1 MTIYGTAVVHTG
13 KGEGLY
19 MWSETFMHYCDQLYI
34 QLKGEELDMWYS
46 NTLIHCVQSLI
57 SACVPSPLH

>member
-1 MTIYGTAVVHTG
+1 
-13 KGEGLY
+13 